1 MRFANLTHFLEAKA
15 PNSAPW
21 ALAVASSKLLCAPN
35 PCAVSHRMFPERQW
49 FMVCRQQTSRS
60 GITLVDPDNLLRVR
74 RSFPCD
80 ALKRICST
88 KASVNWLWMPDAS
101 LEGSFKCWVHQYSPH
116 LGMTQPQN
124 VERESFV
131 FLSGSS
137 GHAAA
142 KAGPLWA
149 EPRKYHKTSWNS
161 GAHRYVKVSDG
172 LWWFMCNASMCFC
185 YSIRLCVCLYVC
197 VCMCT

>member
-49 FMVCRQQTSRS
+49 LMVCRQQTSRS

-101 LEGSFKCWVHQYSPH
+101 LEGSAIQILSAPIFSSLGNDSTAKCWMRILCLLIRFIGSRCSQSWA
-116 LGMTQPQN
+116 T
-124 VERESFV
+124 
-131 FLSGSS
+131 LSR
-137 GHAAA
+137 A
-142 KAGPLWA
+142 K
-149 EPRKYHKTSWNS
+149 E
-161 GAHRYVKVSDG
+161 VSQDV
-172 LWWFMCNASMCFC
+172 LEF
-185 YSIRLCVCLYVC
+185 R
-197 VCMCT
+197 CT